1 MNEQQKELLDLTKGY
16 ITAKNELEAV
26 ERQYKALYAK
36 LYLQEKILG
45 MKTESMRENEMTNTL
60 ETENSEFLN
69 RLYDLRGKTR
79 EYYYRREALVIC
91 MRQGKIEEE

>member
-1 MNEQQKELLDLTKGY
+1 MNEQQKELLNLTKDY
-16 ITAKNELEAV
+16 IAAKNELEAV

-45 MKTESMRENEMTNTL
+45 MKTEAMRENEMTAIL
-60 ETENSEFLN
+60 ENEHKELLDNLQN
-69 RLYDLRGKTR
+69 ARGTSR

-91 MRQGKIEEE
+91 MKQYKEE

>member
-1 MNEQQKELLDLTKGY
+1 MTADQKELLDLTKGY
-16 ITAKNELEAV
+16 IVAKNELEAV

-45 MKTESMRENEMTNTL
+45 MKTEAMRENEMTAIL
-60 ETENSEFLN
+60 ENEHKELLDNLQN
-69 RLYDLRGKTR
+69 ARGKSR

-91 MRQGKIEEE
+91 MKQYKEE